1 MTLSDIESVYHP
13 AAIEAVVG
21 GDLPDLARVSIV
33 LVIFPCL
40 LPMAGNYQ
48 DHALLLMAGN
58 YQDLMHDSCKAGSY
72 RTSGMPLEGA

>member
-33 LVIFPCL
+33 LVIFPSL
-40 LPMAGNYQ
+40 LLTFNPAPR
-48 DHALLLMAGN
+48 ALLL
-58 YQDLMHDSCKAGSY
+58 HIS
-72 RTSGMPLEGA
+72 EGTV